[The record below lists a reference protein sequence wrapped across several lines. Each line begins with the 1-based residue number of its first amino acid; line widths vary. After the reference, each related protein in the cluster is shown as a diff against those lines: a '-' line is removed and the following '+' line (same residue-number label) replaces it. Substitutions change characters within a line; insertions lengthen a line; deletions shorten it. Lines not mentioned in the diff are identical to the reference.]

1 MKVNVHGKDVDVSP
15 KTIALIEEKLQF
27 LDKYLLIEDD
37 DVANTVIQ
45 KVGNKIR
52 IEITIGTKVGY
63 LRAEVTDID
72 LRCALDE
79 AGDRLEAQLKTQKNR
94 LNRRHKD
101 KLSKAFVLT
110 EDYDEPN
117 EKDIPVR
124 TKTIEAEKMS
134 LDEAILRME
143 MLGHSFFIYTDE
155 ETNLISVVYQRLNGG
170 YGLIEAEPAE

>member
-15 KTIALIEEKLQF
+15 KTIAVIEEKLEF

-52 IEITIGTKVGY
+52 VEVTIATKVGF
-63 LRAEVTDID
+63 LRAEVTDLD

-79 AGDRLEAQLKTQKNR
+79 VGDRLEAQLKTQKNR

-101 KLSKAFVLT
+101 KLSKAFV
-110 EDYDEPN
+110 EVEEEVDE
-117 EKDIPVR
+117 EEIPVR
-124 TKTIEAEKMS
+124 TKTIEAQKMS

-155 ETNLISVVYQRLNGG
+155 ETDMISVVYQRVNGG
-170 YGLIEAEPAE
+170 YGLIEAEPAK

>member
-1 MKVNVHGKDVDVSP
+1 MKVNVHGKDVDVSV

-52 IEITIGTKVGY
+52 IEITIATKVGY
-63 LRAEVTDID
+63 LRAEVTDLD

-101 KLSKAFVLT
+101 KLSKAFVE
-110 EDYDEPN
+110 EDEEYEDN
-117 EKDIPVR
+117 DIPVR
-124 TKTIEAEKMS
+124 TKTIEAQKMS

-155 ETNLISVVYQRLNGG
+155 ETDMISVVYQRVNGG
-170 YGLIEAEPAE
+170 YGLIEAEPAK

>member
-15 KTIALIEEKLQF
+15 KTIAVIEEKLEF

-45 KVGNKIR
+45 KVGNQIR
-52 IEITIGTKVGY
+52 VEITIATKVGY
-63 LRAEVTDID
+63 LRAEVTDLD

-101 KLSKAFVLT
+101 KLSKAFV
-110 EDYDEPN
+110 EMDEEVEEN
-117 EKDIPVR
+117 DIPVR
-124 TKTIEAEKMS
+124 TKTIEAQKMS
-134 LDEAILRME
+134 LDDAILRME

-155 ETNLISVVYQRLNGG
+155 ETDMISVVYQRVNGG
-170 YGLIEAEPAE
+170 YGSIEAEPAK

>member
-1 MKVNVHGKDVDVSP
+1 MKINVHGKDVDVSP
-15 KTIALIEEKLQF
+15 KTVALIEEKLDF
-27 LDKYLLIEDD
+27 LNRYLLIEED
-37 DVANTVIQ
+37 DVANAVIQ

-52 IEITIGTKVGY
+52 IEITVGTKVGY
-63 LRAEVTDID
+63 LRAEVTDVD

-79 AGDRLEAQLKTQKNR
+79 AVDRLEAQLKTQKSR

-101 KLSKAFVLT
+101 KLSKAFL
-110 EDYDEPN
+110 EAEMEENSKN
-117 EKDIPVR
+117 EIPVR

-155 ETNLISVVYQRLNGG
+155 ETDLISVVYQRINGG
-170 YGLIEAEPAE
+170 YGLIEAEPAK

>member
-1 MKVNVHGKDVDVSP
+1 MKINVHGKDVDVSP
-15 KTIALIEEKLQF
+15 KTIAVIEEKLEF
-27 LDKYLLIEDD
+27 LDKYLLIEED

-52 IEITIGTKVGY
+52 VEITIATKVGY
-63 LRAEVTDID
+63 LRAEVTDLD

-79 AGDRLEAQLKTQKNR
+79 AGDRLEAQLRTQKNR

-101 KLSKAFVLT
+101 KLSKAFT
-110 EDYDEPN
+110 EEDDEIEDN
-117 EKDIPVR
+117 DIPVR
-124 TKTIEAEKMS
+124 TKTIEAQKMS

-155 ETNLISVVYQRLNGG
+155 ESDMISVVYQRVNGG
-170 YGLIEAEPAE
+170 YGLIEAEPAK

>member
-15 KTIALIEEKLQF
+15 KTIAVIEEKLEF

-52 IEITIGTKVGY
+52 VEVTIATKVGF
-63 LRAEVTDID
+63 LRAEVTDLD

-79 AGDRLEAQLKTQKNR
+79 VGDRLEAQLKTQKNR

-101 KLSKAFVLT
+101 KLSKAFIE
-110 EDYDEPN
+110 EDEDEYGDN
-117 EKDIPVR
+117 DIPVR
-124 TKTIEAEKMS
+124 TKTIEAQKMS

-155 ETNLISVVYQRLNGG
+155 ESDMISVVYQRVNGG
-170 YGLIEAEPAE
+170 YGLIEAEPAK

>member
-15 KTIALIEEKLQF
+15 KTIAVIEEKLEF

-52 IEITIGTKVGY
+52 VEVTIATKVGF
-63 LRAEVTDID
+63 LRAEVTDLD

-79 AGDRLEAQLKTQKNR
+79 VGDRLEAQLKTQKSR

-101 KLSKAFVLT
+101 KLSKAFVEVE
-110 EDYDEPN
+110 EDVDE
-117 EKDIPVR
+117 EEIPVR
-124 TKTIEAEKMS
+124 TKTIEAQKMS

-155 ETNLISVVYQRLNGG
+155 ETDMISVVYQRVNGG
-170 YGLIEAEPAE
+170 YGLIEAEPAK

>member
-15 KTIALIEEKLQF
+15 KTIAVIEEKLEF

-45 KVGNKIR
+45 KVGNQIR
-52 IEITIGTKVGY
+52 VEITIATKVGY
-63 LRAEVTDID
+63 LRAEVTDLD

-101 KLSKAFVLT
+101 KLSKAFV
-110 EDYDEPN
+110 EMDEEVEEN
-117 EKDIPVR
+117 DIPVR
-124 TKTIEAEKMS
+124 TKTIEAQKMS
-134 LDEAILRME
+134 LDDAILRME

-155 ETNLISVVYQRLNGG
+155 ETDMISVVYQRVNGG
-170 YGLIEAEPAE
+170 YGLIEAEPAK